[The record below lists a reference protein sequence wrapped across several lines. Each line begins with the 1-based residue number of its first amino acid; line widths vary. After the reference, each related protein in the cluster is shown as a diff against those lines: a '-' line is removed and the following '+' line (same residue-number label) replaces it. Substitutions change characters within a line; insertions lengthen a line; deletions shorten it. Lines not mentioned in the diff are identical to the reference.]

1 MTIPGYRFS
10 AMRETFRRLPSD
22 FCLLTSA
29 FGIVL
34 AVAVSLPSWAASALD
49 YPTRPIRLIVP
60 FPPGGGTDF
69 SARLLTQAMAEGP
82 GWQLIVENRPGA
94 TGRIGT
100 ELAAKAAPDGYT
112 LLLGTAGPNS
122 ILPGAG
128 AKLPYDAV
136 KDFAPVTLVDSA
148 DYFLVV
154 HPSLPV
160 KSVRDLATLAR
171 SKPGQIPFASAG
183 NLSVGHMAAE
193 LFKHFAKVDMTHVA
207 YKGGGPAVIAT
218 VSGETVLYFGGVS
231 VVQQSKAGQLRAIA
245 STGTKRSR
253 VFAELPTVGET
264 LPGYAIAQW
273 VGVLAPAGTP
283 REIVSTLHATIAK
296 VLMSPK
302 VTEQFAQ
309 AGSERV
315 ANTPEEFAT
324 HIRTEIA
331 KWQQVLKGRKL
342 ALE

>member
-1 MTIPGYRFS
+1 MKKTLIAISFLL
-10 AMRETFRRLPSD
+10 LP
-22 FCLLTSA
+22 A
-29 FGIVL
+29 
-34 AVAVSLPSWAASALD
+34 AVFAQGFPSK
-49 YPTRPIRLIVP
+49 PIRLIVP
-60 FPPGGGTDF
+60 FPPGGGTDV
-69 SARLLTQAMAEGP
+69 SARLLAQAMSEGP
-82 GWQLIVENRPGA
+82 GWQIVVENRPGA

-148 DYFLVV
+148 AYVLVV

-160 KSVRDLATLAR
+160 KTVRDMIALAR
-171 SKPGQIPFASAG
+171 SKPGEITFASAG

-193 LFKHFAKVDMTHVA
+193 LFKHHGKVDMTHVP
-207 YKGGGPAVIAT
+207 YKGGGPAVVAT
-218 VSGETVLYFGGVS
+218 VSGETSIYFGGVS
-231 VVQQSKAGQLRAIA
+231 IVQQSRAGKLRAIA

-253 VFAELPTVGET
+253 VFPDLPTVGES
-264 LPGYAIAQW
+264 LPGYSIAQW

-283 REIVSTLHATIAK
+283 REIVSAVHATMAK
-296 VLMSPK
+296 VLRSDK
-302 VTEQFAQ
+302 VAGQFTKAGTEI
-309 AGSERV
+309 V
-315 ANTPEEFAT
+315 ASSPEEFSA

-331 KWQQVLKGRKL
+331 KWQQLLKGRNL
-342 ALE
+342 ARE